1 MATLRF
7 IRKAA
12 VIGFTLLLSIG
23 FSESTPSDTQ
33 SAIETLDSN
42 TIEDFD
48 FGIPTVHS
56 LGSADAPLVLIE
68 FSDYHCAHCS
78 LFHEMVFPN
87 VLSQYIDT
95 GKVFYVA
102 LHFPSKKYPIAST
115 AAEAAYC
122 AGEQGRFWEMRELL
136 FANSLFLSEDEITE
150 IARGLAIHM
159 GDYEDCMRSGAYREL
174 VAAEKRCG
182 QNSGVTVTPSFILAQ
197 KQGQHAD
204 NGRVI
209 KGLLKWSKFEA
220 EILEMLKIADEN
232 P

>member
-1 MATLRF
+1 MDMLRL
-7 IRKAA
+7 IPKAA
-12 VIGFTLLLSIG
+12 FLCIALLSSVG
-23 FSESTPSDTQ
+23 FSQ
-33 SAIETLDSN
+33 SARSVTSSAIRTLDSN

-87 VLSQYIDT
+87 VLSHYVVT

-102 LHFPSKKYPIAST
+102 LHFPSKKYPIAAT

-182 QNSGVTVTPSFILAQ
+182 QSSGVTVTPSFILAR
-197 KQGQHAD
+197 KQGHHAV

-220 EILEMLKIADEN
+220 EILEMLEIVNEN